1 MPDLSPAARP
11 RKMPNQLELAID
23 DLKRALSLTWF
34 WGALGWQDI
43 VQKYRGSMLGPF
55 WLTITTGIFIA
66 GLGPLY
72 ARLFSLDMSKYLPYM
87 ALGVTTWG
95 FITGTINDC
104 CNAFLSAS
112 HVMKQMKVP
121 RLAIIFQVIWRSII
135 VFIHNLPIYIVI
147 FLWFKIPLTWGTILV
162 IPGFTI
168 VCLNLIWI
176 GIVVSILCARFRDIT
191 PIIGSVLQIGFFVTP
206 VMWSYKLQSVSP
218 WIVNI
223 NPFAAMIELI
233 RAPLLGE
240 MISVPLFVLA
250 LACLPVGYTVAAALF
265 VRARRQIVFWV

>member
-1 MPDLSPAARP
+1 MPSQVDLAV
-11 RKMPNQLELAID
+11 D

-34 WGALGWQDI
+34 WASLGWQDI
-43 VQKYRGSMLGPF
+43 VQRYRGSMLGPF

-72 ARLFSLDMSKYLPYM
+72 ARLFSLEMAKYLPYM

-95 FITGTINDC
+95 FITSTINDC
-104 CNAFLSAS
+104 CTAFVSAS

-121 RLAIIFQVIWRSII
+121 RLAIVLQAIWRSVIA
-135 VFIHNLPIYIVI
+135 FIHNLPIYIII
-147 FLWFKIPLTWGTILV
+147 FLWFKIPLSWETILV
-162 IPGFTI
+162 IPGFVI
-168 VCLNLIWI
+168 VCLNLVWI
-176 GIVVSILCARFRDIT
+176 GVVVAILCARYRDIA

-240 MISVPLFVLA
+240 VISLPLVVLA
-250 LACLPVGYTVAAALF
+250 LACLPVGYALAAALF
-265 VRARRQIVFWV
+265 VRTRRQIVFWV